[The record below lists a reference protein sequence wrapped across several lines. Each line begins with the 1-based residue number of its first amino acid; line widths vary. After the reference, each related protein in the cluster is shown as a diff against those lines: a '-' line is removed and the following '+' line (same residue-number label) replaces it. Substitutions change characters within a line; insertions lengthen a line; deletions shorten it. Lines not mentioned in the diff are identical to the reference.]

1 MLNEDFR
8 FVPTLNGSSIHRLY
22 CIRLR
27 ANLNIHVLP
36 QQNNSTWHIYIQTRT
51 RFEQGPRRGN
61 SHHQERFLWFID
73 TGTCRT
79 LCSILHH
86 CDITPGLMIS
96 VHYFSKYKGHPGWDW
111 FSWEGFWWCFFSE
124 ALSCPPH
131 RKSSV
136 FGDWREMT
144 CVQFRLRPCSYHNVF
159 TNFNAHFLLLKIK
172 LLTYYMV

>member
-1 MLNEDFR
+1 MSKNKHSLISHRDTMTVYIEAHPPQTLIYSWVLLNEDFC

-96 VHYFSKYKGHPGWDW
+96 VHYFSK
-111 FSWEGFWWCFFSE
+111 
-124 ALSCPPH
+124 
-131 RKSSV
+131 
-136 FGDWREMT
+136 
-144 CVQFRLRPCSYHNVF
+144 
-159 TNFNAHFLLLKIK
+159 
-172 LLTYYMV
+172 